1 MTNSNKSLTSSAKW
15 QHYWCSFH
23 QPCSLSGFDFKIHV
37 WMNRLYFWLAR
48 NIQKKNFFSRIS
60 FTFSF
65 TWLLLYDVIDIWFAV
80 NLCPQVL
87 LLCLQIACL
96 QETITLIKVFGLANS
111 IQLEWANIFS
121 LNVAGFKSLIKL
133 SNYIQW

>member
-1 MTNSNKSLTSSAKW
+1 
-15 QHYWCSFH
+15 
-23 QPCSLSGFDFKIHV
+23 
-37 WMNRLYFWLAR
+37 MNRLYFWLAR
-48 NIQKKNFFSRIS
+48 NIQKKIFFSRIS

-80 NLCPQVL
+80 NLFPQVL

-121 LNVAGFKSLIKL
+121 LNLAGFKSLIKL